1 MLPLDKI
8 RQHIINDWRIPLY
21 SGMLKIKNKE
31 GKLIKFKPNQSQI
44 KIINKIWELE
54 KENKP
59 VRLVVPKARQHGVT
73 TLITAMLYVKT
84 AFNED
89 KNTLIMAQLKENAS
103 EIFDK
108 AMIMQEEIIP
118 LLKPITYKSNAKE
131 LRFKNRGNIQ
141 IKSAE
146 SKKGGRGY
154 TYQNILFSEIAFYSN
169 TEELMTGTLQTVAD
183 IPGTMIIFESTG
195 NGIGG
200 YFYDLCKQAEMK
212 QNQYELIFL
221 PWFDNV
227 DYKME
232 IPENLLSN
240 EEGSL
245 AKIAKNAKTK
255 INLLSEGRYG
265 DEKDYQER
273 FNLSDEQLY
282 WRRFQID
289 NKFKGNLMM
298 FMQEYPADLDECFIA
313 SGLPVFDIVK
323 LNELE
328 KLCVNA
334 KKVGFIDDHKFTE
347 SLVGWLKIY
356 REFESGYTNRYIVVC
371 DTGGH
376 WEGADYSVAIVF
388 DRLKKEV
395 AGIAH
400 GHFDDYEF
408 ADIAVD
414 LCKQYGKAKLVIEIN
429 KWASETEDTTSLLD
443 SILRKIKYP
452 NLYKRKFYD
461 RMSNQWSE
469 KPGFHTNTATKKL
482 IVDRIKKSIN
492 ENENIKINDAEIIK
506 EMKTYV
512 IAKSK
517 TGRTQYQAQEGCK
530 DDRVMTYGICLVIDE
545 ELPKPKEEV
554 KYTGSYDARES
565 MNIF

>member
-1 MLPLDKI
+1 MIQFEKIRDKI
-8 RQHIINDWRIPLY
+8 IKDWRIPLY

-31 GKLIKFKPNQSQI
+31 GKLIRFVPNKSQI
-44 KIINKIWELE
+44 KIINKIWQLE
-54 KENKP
+54 NENKP

-73 TLITAMLYVKT
+73 TLITAILYIKT

-108 AMIMQEEIIP
+108 AMIMQEEI
-118 LLKPITYKSNAKE
+118 LRYLKPITYKSNAKE

-212 QNQYELIFL
+212 QNQYDLIFL
-221 PWFDNV
+221 PWFDNA

-232 IPENLLSN
+232 LPSENKMISN
-240 EEGSL
+240 EQNEHQFK
-245 AKIAKNAKTK
+245 A
-255 INLLSEGRYG
+255 LSEGRYG

-273 FNLSDEQLY
+273 FNLTDEQLY

-289 NKFKGNLMM
+289 NKFKGNLLM

-313 SGLPVFDIVK
+313 SGMPVFDIVK

-334 KKVGFIDDHKFTE
+334 KKTGFIDDHKFAD
-347 SLVGWLKIY
+347 SIVGWLKIY
-356 REFESGYTNRYIVVC
+356 KEFESGYTNRYIVVC

-376 WEGADYSVAIVF
+376 WEGADYSVVIIF

-414 LCKQYGKAKLVIEIN
+414 LCKMY
-429 KWASETEDTTSLLD
+429 
-443 SILRKIKYP
+443 
-452 NLYKRKFYD
+452 
-461 RMSNQWSE
+461 
-469 KPGFHTNTATKKL
+469 
-482 IVDRIKKSIN
+482 
-492 ENENIKINDAEIIK
+492 
-506 EMKTYV
+506 
-512 IAKSK
+512 
-517 TGRTQYQAQEGCK
+517 
-530 DDRVMTYGICLVIDE
+530 
-545 ELPKPKEEV
+545 
-554 KYTGSYDARES
+554 ES
-565 MNIF
+565 